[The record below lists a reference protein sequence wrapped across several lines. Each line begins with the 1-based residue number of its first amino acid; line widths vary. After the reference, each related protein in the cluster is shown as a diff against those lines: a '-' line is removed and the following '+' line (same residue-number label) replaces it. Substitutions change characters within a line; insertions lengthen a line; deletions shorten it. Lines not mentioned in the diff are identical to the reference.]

1 MEKQV
6 VNLTIFLIKEHITDL
21 KDCLKAPDTLSSSN
35 IKHEYG
41 MEGTIFYCDSKRKP
55 PRWKAYLETLSER
68 SLDISDNASNKAILL
83 VRIEH
88 RIMAV
93 VFGYGRSFLKEDCIE
108 RNFGFKVALNTINPN
123 KMRSVNAATIE
134 DMVVTTQRQAS
145 YSTTQDEFGLNITND
160 IMKGITGEPYDI
172 RYGSHISGKDSL
184 VVAVFMDLSELKDPT
199 TNIYQKIRRDRL
211 YAMNVEGTSFAICSI
226 YSALVFQTE
235 YEGQNYILCAGTW
248 YQVETSFFNQ
258 VNNFIRTRVTISDIV
273 LPNCPKDKHEGDYN
287 EQVAS
292 ADANLCLMDKKL
304 VSVEGGPKQIE
315 ACDLFSKD
323 KKFIHVKNKGQS
335 AQLSHLFSQGKVS
348 AECFASD
355 EKYRKQVS
363 DLVIAKFGD
372 TIFDYTAKPQSNE
385 FEVVY
390 AIIDEKESSLEDKLP
405 FFSKVNLMLA
415 VQELDRMHFSCSVCL
430 VKKET

>member
-184 VVAVFMDLSELKDPT
+184 VVAVFMDLSELKDKLLLYYTAYSDNRYKRIFGGIYEWAGEFRTINIMKREDILGGDTVRYAQPENIKKQLDMSSKEISKLKYSEDPKT
-199 TNIYQKIRRDRL
+199 LLFKIVRITAAIWQTHPFREGNTRAVIAFSVLLAAKMGIELDYDLFAEHAAYVRNALVWCTQGMYSKYEYLENIYYDAAGLLNDEPETEPTKAKD
-211 YAMNVEGTSFAICSI
+211 
-226 YSALVFQTE
+226 YS
-235 YEGQNYILCAGTW
+235 
-248 YQVETSFFNQ
+248 
-258 VNNFIRTRVTISDIV
+258 V
-273 LPNCPKDKHEGDYN
+273 LGDYHVSN
-287 EQVAS
+287 YQEQ
-292 ADANLCLMDKKL
+292 
-304 VSVEGGPKQIE
+304 P
-315 ACDLFSKD
+315 
-323 KKFIHVKNKGQS
+323 H
-335 AQLSHLFSQGKVS
+335 
-348 AECFASD
+348 
-355 EKYRKQVS
+355 
-363 DLVIAKFGD
+363 
-372 TIFDYTAKPQSNE
+372 
-385 FEVVY
+385 VY
-390 AIIDEKESSLEDKLP
+390 ADSNDTTQSE
-405 FFSKVNLMLA
+405 
-415 VQELDRMHFSCSVCL
+415 
-430 VKKET
+430 